1 MDPIKFTDLN
11 IIPEVLKAIK
21 EMGFVEPTEIQAKA
35 IPLLTE
41 TDQDFIGQ
49 AQTGT
54 GKTAA
59 FAIPLLKKIDFDL
72 NKTQALILA
81 PTRELAQQVEQEI
94 KKLAKFTNVK
104 STCVY
109 GGASYEKQ
117 MRELKAGPQIV
128 VGTPGRV
135 KDFVKRGML
144 KLNTAKFCILDE
156 ADEMLN
162 MGFLEDVQFILD
174 KFNEERQLI
183 MFSATMP
190 TGILKLIKKS
200 FNDYEMVK
208 IAKKS
213 VSNDDIEQ
221 RYFIVQPRYFKESL
235 ARIIDNAPE
244 MYGIIFCRT
253 RLETKDVGD
262 DLRNRGYFIE
272 TLNGDMGQ
280 GERERSMQKFK
291 SKKVNIMVCTDV
303 AARGI
308 DVNNLTHVI
317 NYGLPQD
324 NESYVHRIGRTGRAG
339 QKGKAF
345 TIVCPKTAYVIK
357 KIEKHV
363 NKKIELQKLPS
374 IEDLKQRRIEL
385 EIKNAGKIIDVIKTR
400 GDNFVIDSTFN
411 LFEDKLKDLTRN
423 EIMKLMFTW
432 QFNKKLLQYDA
443 ASDIEGDAQARTGG
457 GDGRGRGR
465 GRRRSG
471 GGGRDRG
478 PRRSNSGGGGRS
490 ARGRGDKGKPNSGG
504 KSSGGGRK
512 RSGKPSSG
520 GGRRSS
526 RP

>member
-1 MDPIKFTDLN
+1 LDPIKFTDLN
-11 IIPEVLKAIK
+11 IIPEVLKAIN
-21 EMGFVEPTEIQAKA
+21 EMGFTEPTEIQAKA

-72 NKTQALILA
+72 RKTQALILA

-94 KKLAKFTNVK
+94 KKLAKFTKVK

-117 MRELKAGPQIV
+117 MRDLKAGPQIV

-135 KDFVKRGML
+135 KDFVNRGIL
-144 KLNTAKFCILDE
+144 KLSTAKFCILDE

-221 RYFIVQPRYFKESL
+221 RYFIVQHKYFKESL

-244 MYGIIFCRT
+244 IYGIIFCRT

-291 SKKVNIMVCTDV
+291 SKKVNLMVCTDV

-374 IEDLKQRRIEL
+374 IEDLKQRRIEV
-385 EIKNAGKIIDVIKTR
+385 EIKNASKIIDVIKTR
-400 GDNFVIDSTFN
+400 GDKFVIDNTFN
-411 LFEDKLKDLTRN
+411 IFEDKLKDLTRN
-423 EIMKLMFTW
+423 ELMKLMFTW
-432 QFNKKLLQYDA
+432 QFNKKLLQYDS
-443 ASDIEGDAQARTGG
+443 ASNIEGDAQARSGG
-457 GDGRGRGR
+457 GGGR

-471 GGGRDRG
+471 GGGRDRR
-478 PRRSNSGGGGRS
+478 PRRNGSGEGGGGRS
-490 ARGRGDKGKPNSGG
+490 ARGRGG

-512 RSGKPSSG
+512 RSGKPSG

-526 RP
+526 RPS

>member
-1 MDPIKFTDLN
+1 MDPIKFTDLD
-11 IIPEVLKAIK
+11 IIPEVLKAIT
-21 EMGFVEPTEIQAKA
+21 EMGFEVPTEIQAKA

-41 TDQDFIGQ
+41 TDKDFIGQ

-59 FAIPLLKKIDFDL
+59 FAIPLLKKIDFDVK
-72 NKTQALILA
+72 KTQALILA

-94 KKLAKFTNVK
+94 KKLSKYISLK

-117 MRELKAGPQIV
+117 MREIKAGPQII

-135 KDFVKRGML
+135 KDFVNRGII
-144 KLNTAKFCILDE
+144 KLSTAQFCILDE

-162 MGFLEDVQFILD
+162 MGFLEDVQFILN

-190 TGILKLIKKS
+190 NGILKLIKKS
-200 FNDYEMVK
+200 FDDYQMVK

-213 VSNDDIEQ
+213 LSNDDIEQ
-221 RYFIVQPRYFKESL
+221 KYFIVQHKYFKESL
-235 ARIIDNAPE
+235 ARIIDHAPE

-308 DVNNLTHVI
+308 DVTNLTHVI

-339 QKGKAF
+339 QKGKAY

-363 NKKIELQKLPS
+363 NKKIELEKLPS
-374 IEDLKQRRIEL
+374 VEDLKQKRIEK
-385 EIKNAGKIIDVIKTR
+385 EIDSASKIVDVIRTR
-400 GDNFVIDSTFN
+400 GDKFVIDSTFDI
-411 LFEDKLKDLTRN
+411 FEDRMKDLTRN
-423 EIMKLMFTW
+423 ELMKLMFTL
-432 QFNKKLLQYDA
+432 QFNKKLLMYDA
-443 ASDIEGDAQARTGG
+443 ASDIEGEARAGTGG
-457 GDGRGRGR
+457 GGDRGRGR
-465 GRRRSG
+465 GRRRSNG
-471 GGGRDRG
+471 DRDSK
-478 PRRSNSGGGGRS
+478 RSSGGRS
-490 ARGRGDKGKPNSGG
+490 ARGRSGKSGG
-504 KSSGGGRK
+504 GRRSGSGGGSSAGGRK
-512 RSGKPSSG
+512 RSGKPSSSG

-526 RP
+526 RPS